1 MRFAL
6 LSKTFRFEAAHH
18 LPGHRG
24 KCARLHGHSY
34 KLEVTLRGPVNEAPG
49 QSVHGMVM
57 DFEDVSR
64 IVRSSLLEPLDHQDL
79 NQVLNIQTTAE
90 NLVHWMW
97 DALVAAGLP
106 VTLLYRLRLWET
118 ESGYVEITQAEREE
132 AYSGEEVIVPQMS
145 EQAL

>member
-6 LSKTFRFEAAHH
+6 LTKIFHFEAAHD

-34 KLEVTLRGPVNEAPG
+34 KLEVTVRGPISEVEGESNT
-49 QSVHGMVM
+49 GMVM

-64 IVRSSLLEPLDHQDL
+64 IVRGSIIERLDHRYL
-79 NQVLNIQTTAE
+79 NEIVPVRTTAE

-97 DALVAAGLP
+97 DALVEAGLP
-106 VTLLYRLRLWET
+106 STLLHRLRLWET
-118 ESGYVEITQAEREE
+118 ESGYVEITQAERDEQQERSDTQQEHE
-132 AYSGEEVIVPQMS
+132 ARH
-145 EQAL
+145 A